1 MAIITGTAT
10 VPSSSTVAVMSLP
23 PGYSA
28 LTLFQGAGFQQV
40 WVGTSPNVA
49 ATTGMLVPT
58 TPLITESYSGSKG
71 ATLYATTGSAVP
83 SSFSYILSTT
93 G

>member
-10 VPSSSTVAVMSLP
+10 VPSNSTVVTLNLP
-23 PGYSA
+23 PGYSY
-28 LTLFQGAGFQQV
+28 LTLFQGAGSQSV

-49 ATTGMLVPT
+49 ATTGMLVPS
-58 TPLITESYSGSKG
+58 TPLAAETYSGSKG
-71 ATLYATTGSAVP
+71 ATLYATTGNNTA